1 MEDVI
6 TRLFPTDPDS
16 DSVLVYNA
24 DQARSTARTAAGRAV
39 PDTHQHWRRL
49 FNVSR
54 AGQVVVA
61 ARLDRETVAELEL
74 GLMVED
80 IAAQGARQAARTTLY
95 IEIQVGDQLVSGL
108 FTRRNRM

>member
-1 MEDVI
+1 MV
-6 TRLFPTDPDS
+6 
-16 DSVLVYNA
+16 
-24 DQARSTARTAAGRAV
+24 ARTSLGRTEVCAPARTAAGRAV
-39 PDTHQHWRRL
+39 PDTQQHWRRL

-80 IAAQGARQAARTTLY
+80 IAAQGGRQAARTTLH
-95 IEIQVGDQLVSGL
+95 IEIQVSGQLVSVL
-108 FTRRNRM
+108 YAA